1 MKMFDSLISNAIGLP
16 KHVQA
21 FLQEGK
27 VLLPTVLLQS
37 VAKRSLADSDMKLLE
52 WKCTD
57 KAFLLKL
64 DLSRVQSPVR
74 ISEAEVAIEVV
85 TVKLDSQQQTIIMR
99 PKLLSATGDGVL
111 SKVVLWVAKV
121 FLQTLVQALLE
132 KSLTVQTSQSVVK
145 VQPCDDGMKVDLSEL
160 PEMRALLDLRPIPF
174 INRGIFDVIH
184 ICGGSHTESGFAV
197 HGKMSASVP
206 KA

>member
-1 MKMFDSLISNAIGLP
+1 MFKNLIANTIGLP

-21 FLQEGK
+21 LLQEGK

-57 KAFLLKL
+57 KVFHLKL
-64 DLSRVQSPVR
+64 DLSRVQSHVR
-74 ISEAEVAIEVV
+74 ICEAEVAIEVV
-85 TVKLDSQQQTIIMR
+85 SVKLDSQQQTIIMR

-145 VQPCDDGMKVDLSEL
+145 VQPCEDGMKVDLSEL

-174 INRGIFDVIH
+174 INRGIFDVIQ
-184 ICGGSHTESGFAV
+184 ICGGSHTESGFTV
-197 HGKMSASVP
+197 HGKMSASGS
-206 KA
+206 KT